1 MLKIVVAYPIVLFS
15 GLTEPHL
22 VEKESHEAMFGA
34 VRGLKVNKI
43 LNYGV
48 GKARPKALLE
58 KSSPNGRHV
67 WVFPGRP
74 ACGRRVF
81 HPWQRQT
88 FCPPIG
94 SFCQHVVRQKWVPRS
109 AFGRHAGEEN
119 LSRRRRVS
127 VEINELHHVPSIT
140 EIDER
145 HPC

>member
-58 KSSPNGRHV
+58 KSSPNAQWKTCMG
-67 WVFPGRP
+67 FPGTSGLRAP
-74 ACGRRVF
+74 RFPPMAASDILSAHRVLL
-81 HPWQRQT
+81 PTR
-88 FCPPIG
+88 CPPEMG
-94 SFCQHVVRQKWVPRS
+94 AQKCLWS
-109 AFGRHAGEEN
+109 AC
-119 LSRRRRVS
+119 RRR
-127 VEINELHHVPSIT
+127 EP
-140 EIDER
+140 
-145 HPC
+145 